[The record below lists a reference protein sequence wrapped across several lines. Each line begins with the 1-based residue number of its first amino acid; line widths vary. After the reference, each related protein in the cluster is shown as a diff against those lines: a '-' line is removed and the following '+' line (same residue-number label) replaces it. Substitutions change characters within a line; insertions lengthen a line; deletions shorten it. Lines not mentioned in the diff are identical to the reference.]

1 MDCAVVGDSIAVGI
15 ANFRQE
21 CRMDAAIGRRADQQG
36 PVGDAGRV
44 LVISVG
50 SNAGTAL
57 TERELRRIR
66 DSARASHVFWIIPNR
81 PENAREL
88 VTRVARAYGDQTLDV
103 RQVVSNDNVHPTWR
117 GYQILAHATRR

>member
-1 MDCAVVGDSIAVGI
+1 MDCAIVGDSIAVGI
-15 ANFRQE
+15 ANFRHE
-21 CRMDAAIGRRADQQG
+21 CRMDAAVGRRADQQG

-50 SNAGTAL
+50 SNAGNTL

-66 DSARASHVFWIIPNR
+66 DSARVGYVFWIIPNR

-88 VTRVARAYGDQTLDV
+88 VTRVARSYGDQTLDV
-103 RQVVSNDNVHPTWR
+103 RPVVASDSVHPTWR